1 MGQQYQS
8 RQILLSSFLYQHTL
22 YVIHEVTIVSGVVTS
37 SVSLY
42 RVGVASDVSV
52 DTVAFR
58 GINPINIPS
67 SHSPVPSVVLV
78 TAATRGK
85 ENMSIE
91 QQ

>member
-1 MGQQYQS
+1 M
-8 RQILLSSFLYQHTL
+8 
-22 YVIHEVTIVSGVVTS
+22 VTS

-78 TAATRGK
+78 TAATQK
-85 ENMSIE
+85 EREHVHLVTQSNAERHVICATCGDV
-91 QQ
+91 Q